1 MNRIGVVAKN
11 DDAAMATAKDLS
23 DWLTAKGLSVFM
35 AQSRPIAEAS
45 DCGRSEEELNIPA
58 DVDLLVVLGG
68 DGTLLYAA
76 RTLGRYGVPIL
87 GVNMGGL
94 GFMTELSL
102 DESRP
107 ALENV
112 LKGDYTAEPRMML
125 SITVERNGNAV
136 TEHTVLNDAVI
147 NRGVLARILELN
159 VTVDNTSLTL
169 YRADGLIIS
178 TPTGSTAYNLAAGGP
193 IVHPTHDSIILTPI
207 CPFTLTNRPLL
218 LPPTSEI
225 TVSVGPGASDVF
237 LSSDG
242 QVNCPLAPGD
252 RIRVR
257 RSESTISLVKNPYKN
272 YFEILRT
279 KLGWG

>member
-1 MNRIGVVAKN
+1 MNKIGVVAKN
-11 DDAAMATAKDLS
+11 DAAALAAAKDLMT
-23 DWLTAKGLSVFM
+23 WLTAKGLTVYL
-35 AQSRPIAEAS
+35 AQSKPATEAS
-45 DCGRSEEELNIPA
+45 DCGRTEEKLDIPA

-76 RTLGRYGVPIL
+76 RTLGRNGVPIL

-102 DESRP
+102 NEFRP
-107 ALENV
+107 ALEKV
-112 LKGDYTAEPRMML
+112 LQGDFRAEPRMML
-125 SITVERNGNAV
+125 SITVERNGKPV

-147 NRGVLARILELN
+147 NRGVLARILELD
-159 VTVDNTSLTL
+159 VTVDDTSLTL

-193 IVHPTHDSIILTPI
+193 IVHPTHESMILTPI

-218 LPPTSEI
+218 LPSTSVI
-225 TVSVGPGASDVF
+225 TVAVGSGASDVF

-252 RIRVR
+252 KIHVR